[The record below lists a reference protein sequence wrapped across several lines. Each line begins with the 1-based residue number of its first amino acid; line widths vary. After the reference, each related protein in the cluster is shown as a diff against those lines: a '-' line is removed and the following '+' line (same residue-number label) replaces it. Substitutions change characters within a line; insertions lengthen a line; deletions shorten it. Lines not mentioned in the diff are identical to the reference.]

1 MTWQPSVADHLQT
14 FGDTPEWVLSL
25 GEAIYETTRCSAAI
39 AASRARDLSRQT
51 NIATGLES
59 LLRGWHSLDGTD
71 FSSLT
76 PMQHET
82 VHLVIRHL
90 LESLN
95 SQVSAATEVDPDRKE
110 LSA

>member
-1 MTWQPSVADHLQT
+1 MSRQPSVADHLRA
-14 FGDTPEWVLSL
+14 FGETPDWVLSL

-39 AASRARDLSRQT
+39 AASRARDLSRQAG
-51 NIATGLES
+51 IAVGLES
-59 LLRGWHSLDGTD
+59 LLRGWLSLDGAE
-71 FSSLT
+71 FSTLS

-82 VHLVIRHL
+82 VYLVIRHL

-95 SQVSAATEVDPDRKE
+95 VQVSESTEADPDREE